1 MTSTIGLTVG
11 LDRIAALHALELP
24 QKDDLCGCFWAA
36 IVLRA
41 SGIDDVDQDRVAEVA
56 GTVLPDDDPARHVPP
71 GESPRRDYRLR
82 LPTATDP
89 AEVGTSARALA
100 RAIESI
106 AEGRLAVVP
115 VAGPWR
121 AESVAELVAVAAEAA
136 PDATLVANIR
146 TGPLWGSRPAPAALL
161 AQLAGLHAEGPPA
174 DWDVGHF
181 VNVAAL
187 VRGRGGSLLL
197 VRDSYSSFGWQGYH
211 FQPADAFARA
221 LERGDGH
228 EGGVLCIAPAPGEA
242 DLRER
247 LSGAG
252 YELRHWDNGTPERSR

>member
-11 LDRIAALHALELP
+11 LDRIAPFHALELP
-24 QKDDLCGCFWAA
+24 QKDNLCGCFWAA

-71 GESPRRDYRLR
+71 GESPRRDYRVR

-89 AEVGTSARALA
+89 AEGGTSAQALT
-100 RAIESI
+100 RAIESL
-106 AEGRLAVVP
+106 AGGRLAVVP

-121 AESVAELVAVAAEAA
+121 AESVAGLVAVAADAA
-136 PDATLVANIR
+136 ADATLVANVR
-146 TGPLWGSRPAPAALL
+146 TGPLWGSRPAPAALF
-161 AQLAGLHAEGPPA
+161 AHLAGLQAEGPPA

-181 VNVAAL
+181 VNLVAL

-197 VRDSYSSFGWQGYH
+197 VRDSYPSLGWQGYY

-228 EGGVLCIAPAPGEA
+228 EGGVLCIVPAAGGD
-242 DLRER
+242 DLRAS
-247 LSGAG
+247 LSDAG
-252 YELRHWDNGTPERSR
+252 YELRHWDNGTRERSR